1 MTAGRAFAVLAA
13 LIAAGSAG
21 GQQGPIISGRIVSA
35 TGVPLANVSLTLHDQ
50 PCCRTSLGADR
61 ETKTNATGRF
71 QFAPM
76 RAGEYILT
84 LRAAGVRMDPKP
96 IDARNGRNINIGEW
110 RLEAC
115 QPMAPRT
122 MRSLS
127 KSPALKPEQIIVEPK
142 VLAENSSPIKEKAK
156 RALEPCCCPGK
167 VIESPADPA
176 IFDMDTYS
184 EYTFAFKPDISIARF
199 YGAKVKAI
207 RVTRFHYQ
215 FWQGGAVS
223 LAEIRA
229 QVLKVWNGTFSY
241 ASPQINWA
249 EGNEWNIEASVEY
262 EDGTNRSL
270 VTDGSHVEV
279 QSQDGRHW
287 LLRLRPAA

>member
-1 MTAGRAFAVLAA
+1 MKAGAAFAVLAA
-13 LIAAGSAG
+13 LIAAGGVG

-142 VLAENSSPIKEKAK
+142 VLA
-156 RALEPCCCPGK
+156 
-167 VIESPADPA
+167 
-176 IFDMDTYS
+176 
-184 EYTFAFKPDISIARF
+184 
-199 YGAKVKAI
+199 
-207 RVTRFHYQ
+207 
-215 FWQGGAVS
+215 
-223 LAEIRA
+223 
-229 QVLKVWNGTFSY
+229 
-241 ASPQINWA
+241 
-249 EGNEWNIEASVEY
+249 
-262 EDGTNRSL
+262 
-270 VTDGSHVEV
+270 
-279 QSQDGRHW
+279 
-287 LLRLRPAA
+287 

>member
-1 MTAGRAFAVLAA
+1 MKAGAAFAVLAA
-13 LIAAGSAG
+13 LIASGSVG
-21 GQQGPIISGRIVSA
+21 GQPGPIISGRIVSA
-35 TGVPLANVSLTLHDQ
+35 AGVPLAKVPLTLHDQ

-61 ETKTNATGRF
+61 EAKTNATGRF

-84 LRAAGVRMDPKP
+84 LWAAGVRMGP
-96 IDARNGRNINIGEW
+96 
-110 RLEAC
+110 
-115 QPMAPRT
+115 PRT

-127 KSPALKPEQIIVEPK
+127 KSPALKLEQIIVEPK
-142 VLAENSSPIKEKAK
+142 VLAENSSPIKEKVK
-156 RALEPCCCPGK
+156 RGLEPCCCPGK

-215 FWQGGAVS
+215 FWQGGTVS
-223 LAEIRA
+223 LAQIRA

-241 ASPQINWA
+241 ASPRINWA

-262 EDGTNRSL
+262 EDGTNSSL
-270 VTDGSHVEV
+270 VTDGMHVEV
-279 QSQDGRHW
+279 ESQDGRHW
-287 LLRLRPAA
+287 FRRLRPAV